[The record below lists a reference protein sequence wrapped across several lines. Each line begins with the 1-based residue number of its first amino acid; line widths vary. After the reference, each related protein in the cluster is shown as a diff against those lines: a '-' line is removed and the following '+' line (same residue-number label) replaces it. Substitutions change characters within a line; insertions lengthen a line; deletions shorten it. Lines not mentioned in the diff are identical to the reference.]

1 MKLNN
6 VGFANRK
13 VNIDTTKLRLM
24 ILFTKC
30 IISME
35 KVNKAYQKW
44 DKERTEEAKELW
56 YNAVRRFS
64 EIHSHYTTVEHKRNR
79 H

>member
-1 MKLNN
+1 
-6 VGFANRK
+6 
-13 VNIDTTKLRLM
+13 M

-56 YNAVRRFS
+56 YKAVRRFS
-64 EIHSHYTTVEHKRNR
+64 EIHSSYIAVKHKRNR
-79 H
+79 HRKSQTQA